1 PPQLAPPF
9 SYAVS
14 KKNND
19 TKLHELREFFEEARR
34 YQKAK
39 AANTK
44 GFQPDLKFEA
54 LLPVL
59 DGTEPLVVMANRE
72 RAIHDAVQF
81 ADQQKVHVVIADPRE
96 LGKMGPELKARNIP
110 AILGPTLALPVHE
123 DDPYDAAF

>member
-1 PPQLAPPF
+1 AGMAMHMPTILSPAGRGGGDLPPQLAPPF
-9 SYAVS
+9 SYAVA
-14 KKNND
+14 KKNYD
-19 TKLHELREFFEEARR
+19 TELHELREFFEEARR

-72 RAIHDAVQF
+72 RAIHDAVHF
-81 ADQQKVHVVIADPRE
+81 A
-96 LGKMGPELKARNIP
+96 
-110 AILGPTLALPVHE
+110 
-123 DDPYDAAF
+123 